1 MHSASLY
8 FLSVYILFQLNS
20 IIFVSTCRDFFLF
33 LFNPSDCEVAAEI
46 FIIVVN
52 IIYQSLNGWWIF
64 LYGVVRETIPPT
76 DKKLFLGRSRKVSL
90 FAPMIIT

>member
-8 FLSVYILFQLNS
+8 FLSVYILFQLNG
-20 IIFVSTCRDFFLF
+20 IIFVGTCRDFFLF

-52 IIYQSLNGWWIF
+52 IIHQSLNGWWIF
-64 LYGVVRETIPPT
+64 L
-76 DKKLFLGRSRKVSL
+76 FLQECNSLNLSACRPLMKCGFVLNKVYS
-90 FAPMIIT
+90 I